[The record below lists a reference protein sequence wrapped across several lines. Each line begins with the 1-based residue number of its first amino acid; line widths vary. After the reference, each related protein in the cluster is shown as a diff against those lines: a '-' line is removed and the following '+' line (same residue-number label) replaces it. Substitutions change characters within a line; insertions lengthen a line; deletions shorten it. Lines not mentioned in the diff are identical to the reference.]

1 MNVSAIMN
9 FLLIA
14 GAVQGFAFNI
24 GTFLVR
30 KKIEKPVVLL
40 NLLVFFLSLNNL
52 QSWLVTKG
60 FVFDTFFLKHFV
72 FPWYVLI
79 LPMFYAFLIYYLNL
93 EKKRIPFLRLSIAVF
108 FLELLARSVMLVLV
122 EQGQFEIGAIATYNA
137 FEDAVTLVYSLFIF
151 SRAIQLI
158 FKYPELYP
166 DILAFDD
173 LHWIK
178 RFIKWGGIIFLLWA
192 IAVVLNI
199 FSDSIKAPHS
209 YYPLRIA
216 SSVLIYWIGYQAF
229 FRYVLLKDRVVLRR
243 QMGITDLAITDNDL
257 TRLDESKKIEKQEAE
272 FNEIH
277 TYIVGQKKY
286 YDPSISLEKLSEELN
301 MSMGKLSMLV
311 NQRSQQN
318 FSDYINSLRIND
330 AKKLLS
336 NPDFKDYTIVAIGL
350 ECGFNS
356 KSTFYT
362 AFKKFTGQTPT
373 HFRKQHVEHS

>member
-1 MNVSAIMN
+1 MNVPAVLN

-30 KKIEKPVVLL
+30 KKIERPVVLL

-52 QSWLVTKG
+52 QSWLITKG
-60 FVFDTFFLKHFV
+60 FVFDHFFLKHFV

-108 FLELLARSVMLVLV
+108 IAELLARSIVLVLV
-122 EQGQFEIGAIATYNA
+122 DRGALGFDAISTYNA
-137 FEDAVTLVYSLFIF
+137 LEDAITLLYSLFIF
-151 SRAIQLI
+151 GKAVRLI
-158 FKYPELYP
+158 FNYSDLYP
-166 DILAFDD
+166 DILPFDD
-173 LHWIK
+173 LNWIK
-178 RFIKWGGIIFLLWA
+178 RFIKWGGIIFVLWG
-192 IAVVLNI
+192 IAVLLNI
-199 FSDSIKAPHS
+199 FSDSIKAPYS

-229 FRYVLLKDRVVLRR
+229 FRYVLLKDRVVIRR
-243 QMGITDLAITDNDL
+243 QIGLAEL
-257 TRLDESKKIEKQEAE
+257 TAPDRTTHNESRKSEKQEAE
-272 FNEIH
+272 FNKIH
-277 TYIVGQKKY
+277 HYIVSQKKY
-286 YDPSISLEKLSEELN
+286 YDPALSLERLSEELN
-301 MSMGKLSMLV
+301 MSTGKLSTLV
-311 NQRSQQN
+311 NQISQRN
-318 FSDYINSLRIND
+318 FSDYINGLRIKD

-373 HFRKQHVEHS
+373 AYRKHYSSES